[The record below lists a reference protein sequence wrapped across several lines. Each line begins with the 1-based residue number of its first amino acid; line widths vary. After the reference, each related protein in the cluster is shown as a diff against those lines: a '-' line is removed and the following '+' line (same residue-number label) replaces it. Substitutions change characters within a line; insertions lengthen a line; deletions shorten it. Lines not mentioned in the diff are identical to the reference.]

1 MPDAALEPALGQAQ
15 RLFGV
20 AVVGVAGAAFIERHD
35 DVGADDPLRIDVVF
49 RRENVPGAVDVRL
62 EDAALFGEFPAL
74 GERED
79 LEAAAVGQDGPVP
92 RGEGVEA
99 AGPAQDVEAGAQVE
113 MVCVAQD
120 DLGLDV
126 FFEFFMENALHGA
139 DGPHRHE
146 DGGFNRTVVGGDP
159 AEPGAGRA
167 VL

>member
-1 MPDAALEPALGQAQ
+1 MALEGHALFLNLPDAGQ
-15 RLFGV
+15 GK
-20 AVVGVAGAAFIERHD
+20 
-35 DVGADDPLRIDVVF
+35 
-49 RRENVPGAVDVRL
+49 
-62 EDAALFGEFPAL
+62 
-74 GERED
+74 D

-146 DGGFNRTVVGGDP
+146 DGGVDRTVVGGDP